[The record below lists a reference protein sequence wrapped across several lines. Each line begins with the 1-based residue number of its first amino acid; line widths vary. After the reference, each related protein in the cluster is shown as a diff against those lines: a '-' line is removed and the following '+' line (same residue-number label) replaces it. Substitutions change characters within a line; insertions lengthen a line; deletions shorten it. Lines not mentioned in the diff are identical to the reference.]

1 MMASP
6 ALDFRHSTSHVP
18 GRVPRSG
25 LCLSP
30 GFPDSCPDAM
40 PRDDH
45 FGMFQAHT
53 RLKHFLL
60 EVYLKQWASIL
71 IAGRTIAGVIPPRML
86 WFVDAFA
93 GAGRDEQGT
102 PGSPLIAAEIAIEI
116 NKTHYVKPG
125 KTSGMRV
132 LAIEADQ
139 GRYEQLS
146 EALQPYSA
154 VAEVRH
160 GSLQDIIGK
169 VMPFLEQHDAPALFF
184 LDPFGVHGLDAT
196 LLPQIF
202 RVKRTEILLLFSDE
216 GAVRLAGKAE
226 AKVPTRAEL
235 LARRQDG
242 RLSFGGETDAKFEE
256 QDRLDVE
263 KILAG
268 HSSNSRA
275 AEILNSTFGGKDWRA
290 IVERTPAP
298 QRRQAFVNLYME
310 VLTDSGAK
318 YVLPFAVTT
327 EQGRHKYTLIH
338 ASTHSSAFA
347 AMKDAMHRA
356 HKQRAANQKG
366 TISLGYLASTS
377 ARPGPTAHS
386 HRARIYGKWRRRSP
400 ESSKARAS
408 DGQASL
414 PMALFLSTSCGI
426 PPS

>member
-1 MMASP
+1 
-6 ALDFRHSTSHVP
+6 
-18 GRVPRSG
+18 
-25 LCLSP
+25 
-30 GFPDSCPDAM
+30 
-40 PRDDH
+40 
-45 FGMFQAHT
+45 MFQAHT

-71 IAGRTIAGVIPPRML
+71 IAGRTNAGATAPRML

-102 PGSPLIAAEIAIEI
+102 PGSPVIAAKIATEI
-116 NKTHYVKPG
+116 NEAHYPEAG

-132 LAIEADQ
+132 LAIESDQ

-146 EALQPYSA
+146 QALESYSA
-154 VAEVRH
+154 VVEVRR
-160 GSLQDIIGK
+160 GSLHGIIGK

-235 LARRQDG
+235 LERRRDG
-242 RLSFGGETDAKFEE
+242 RLSFGGETDAEFEE

-268 HSSNSRA
+268 HSSNPRA
-275 AEILNSTFGGKDWRA
+275 AEILNLTFRGKDWRV
-290 IVERTPAP
+290 IVERTPVP
-298 QRRQAFVNLYME
+298 LRRQAFVDLYKE
-310 VLTDSGAK
+310 VLTDAGAK

-327 EQGRHKYTLIH
+327 EQGRHKYTLMH

-366 TISLGYLASTS
+366 DDLFGLLGIDVSDAGADGAFSSGADIRDVAAQVAREFQGKSIRWTGKPGEGTLSEHLLRHSPLLKHELPMLEKELVRSGYLESKSPRTY
-377 ARPGPTAHS
+377 RFPT
-386 HRARIYGKWRRRSP
+386 
-400 ESSKARAS
+400 
-408 DGQASL
+408 
-414 PMALFLSTSCGI
+414 
-426 PPS
+426 

>member
-1 MMASP
+1 
-6 ALDFRHSTSHVP
+6 
-18 GRVPRSG
+18 
-25 LCLSP
+25 
-30 GFPDSCPDAM
+30 M

-60 EVYLKQWASIL
+60 AVYLKQWASIL
-71 IAGRTIAGVIPPRML
+71 IAGRTNAGATAPRML

-102 PGSPLIAAEIAIEI
+102 PGSPVIAAEIAIEI
-116 NKTHYVKPG
+116 NKVHYAKPG

-146 EALQPYSA
+146 KALESYSA
-154 VAEVRH
+154 VAEVRP
-160 GSLQDIIGK
+160 GSLKDIIGK

-202 RVKRTEILLLFSDE
+202 QVKRTEILLLFSDE

-226 AKVPTRAEL
+226 AKVPTRGEL
-235 LARRQDG
+235 LAQRQDG
-242 RLSFGGETDAKFEE
+242 RLSFGDESDAKLEE

-268 HSSNSRA
+268 HASNPRA
-275 AEILNSTFGGKDWRA
+275 AEILNLTFGGKDWRG
-290 IVERTPAP
+290 IIENTPAP
-298 QRRQAFVNLYME
+298 QRRQAFVNLYKE
-310 VLTDSGAK
+310 VLTDAGAK

-327 EQGRHKYTLIH
+327 ENGRHKYTLMH

-356 HKQRAANQKG
+356 HKQRAESQKG
-366 TISLGYLASTS
+366 DDLFGLLGLDTSQAEPDPTFSSGADIREVAAQATREFHGKTVRWTGRPADETLSEYLLRHSPLLKHELPMLESELTRGGYLVSTS
-377 ARPGPTAHS
+377 PRTYKFPKS
-386 HRARIYGKWRRRSP
+386 
-400 ESSKARAS
+400 
-408 DGQASL
+408 
-414 PMALFLSTSCGI
+414 
-426 PPS
+426 